1 MSDSLASAHAEE
13 RALGSRLFE
22 LFDKLWPH
30 VAAWGLA
37 AILSFLAVR
46 ERLTLMELKGDT
58 LIERV
63 KALEQ
68 SERDH
73 SLDIRNIRE
82 NTAASKT
89 MLEALVK
96 EAEERRGEERRAY
109 RDRVERERR

>member
-1 MSDSLASAHAEE
+1 MTDSRDPAHAEE
-13 RALGSRLFE
+13 RALGSRLLE

-37 AILSFLAVR
+37 ALLSFFAVR
-46 ERLTLMELKGDT
+46 ERLSLMEASAGT
-58 LIERV
+58 LLERV
-63 KALEQ
+63 KSLEE
-68 SERDH
+68 SEREH
-73 SLDIRNIRE
+73 SINIQGIRE

-109 RDRVERERR
+109 RERIEKERR

>member
-1 MSDSLASAHAEE
+1 MSDSHAPVHADE
-13 RALGSRLFE
+13 RALSSRLFE
-22 LFDKLWPH
+22 LFDRLWPH

-37 AILSFLAVR
+37 ALLSFFAVR
-46 ERLTLMELKGDT
+46 ERLTMMELKNDT

-63 KALEQ
+63 KVLEE
-68 SERDH
+68 SERSH
-73 SLDIRNIRE
+73 SLDIRGIRE

-109 RDRVERERR
+109 RDRMERER